1 MYILSIETMISAAHR
16 LREYDGNCV
25 RIHGHNWKI
34 RVEVKTDTLNELGM
48 GIDFKELTDLSWQ
61 VVGRFDHQEINSIP
75 PFDTMNPTAENL
87 ARYFYQEIGK
97 LLPPPIRMHKIS
109 LWETDKY
116 MVEYSE

>member
-34 RVEVKTDTLNELGM
+34 RVEVKTDTLNDVGM
-48 GIDFKELTDLSWQ
+48 GIDFKDLTDLAWR
-61 VVGRFDHQEINSIP
+61 VVGRFDHQEINRIP
-75 PFDTMNPTAENL
+75 PFDKMNPTAENM
-87 ARYFYQEIGK
+87 ARYFYLEIGR
-97 LLPPPIRMHKIS
+97 LLPRHIQMHKIS

-116 MVEYSE
+116 KVEYFE